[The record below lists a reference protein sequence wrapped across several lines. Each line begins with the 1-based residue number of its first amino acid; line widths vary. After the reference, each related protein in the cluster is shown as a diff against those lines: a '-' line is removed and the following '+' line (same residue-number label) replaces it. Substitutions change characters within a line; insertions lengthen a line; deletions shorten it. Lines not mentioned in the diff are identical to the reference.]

1 MLSTIW
7 AGLKPAMN
15 TCHME
20 IAGHGEHPFGALKYE
35 VPIFDARRLKSRAKF
50 ENFSSPSF
58 QQRSP
63 IDFCRYYCSS
73 NASYLPES
81 LSCVPQTLSDTQTA
95 EKHCV
100 PHEQTLTGPI
110 THHHIAA
117 SRLTVPIPVH

>member
-7 AGLKPAMN
+7 AGLKPAMS

-20 IAGHGEHPFGALKYE
+20 IAGHEEHPFGALKCE
-35 VPIFDARRLKSRAKF
+35 VPILDARRLKSREKF

-63 IDFCRYYCSS
+63 IDVRRHYCSS

-81 LSCVPQTLSDTQTA
+81 LSCVPQTLCD
-95 EKHCV
+95 
-100 PHEQTLTGPI
+100 P
-110 THHHIAA
+110 
-117 SRLTVPIPVH
+117 